1 MSQLASIP
9 AAPLVRAI
17 RRKAVAKG
25 YIGSGG
31 IEGLATFCEVTFG
44 NRDMA
49 ESLVRRGMITPD
61 AADRGACQL
70 GLHPYEIW
78 GEDWLVPF
86 PDDDAKADHR
96 DAQIVRDR
104 ARKHR
109 CRDRSRAVA

>member
-1 MSQLASIP
+1 MSQLATIP

-17 RRKAVAKG
+17 QRRAIAKG
-25 YIGSGG
+25 YIGTGA

-44 NRDMA
+44 NRHMV
-49 ESLVRRGMITPD
+49 ESLRKRGMITPA

-86 PDDDAKADHR
+86 PDDDVKADRR
-96 DAQIVRDR
+96 DAQIVRHR
-104 ARKHR
+104 ARSRRSHA
-109 CRDRSRAVA
+109 RSRAAA